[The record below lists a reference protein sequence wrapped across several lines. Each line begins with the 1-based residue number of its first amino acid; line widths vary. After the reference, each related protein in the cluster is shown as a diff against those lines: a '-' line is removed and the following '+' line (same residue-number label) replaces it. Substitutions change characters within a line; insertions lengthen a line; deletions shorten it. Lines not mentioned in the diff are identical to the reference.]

1 MRDAGKPDALEISSS
16 DLETFVVCQNIKR
29 YLRLI
34 AEAMNADERSTL
46 EKLLAEER
54 MKLQTRRPVEISG
67 TDN

>member
-1 MRDAGKPDALEISSS
+1 MRDAGIPDALEIRLS

-34 AEAMNADERSTL
+34 AEAMNAEERSTL

-54 MKLQTRRPVEISG
+54 MKLQTRRPAAISG

>member
-1 MRDAGKPDALEISSS
+1 MRDARIPNALEIRLS

-34 AEAMNADERSTL
+34 TEAMDAHERSTL

-54 MKLQTRRPVEISG
+54 MKLQTRRPVAISD